1 MKYEEQKNMNKRCN
15 EKVENV
21 DFEKL
26 RECLKNHG
34 IKQSELSIVCGYNR
48 SYVGKHVL
56 RDHSL
61 NKHVSNVL
69 TNAYKIDPSEYM
81 DIQSKEVTNTADIQ
95 PKEVTN
101 AEDDE
106 MYTFTISCN
115 GKFLKKLAIK
125 SMEEHTTIEDFMF
138 KCILKEIG
146 DKILEEN
153 EK

>member
-1 MKYEEQKNMNKRCN
+1 MNKRCN

-61 NKHVSNVL
+61 NKYVSNVL
-69 TNAYKIDPSEYM
+69 INAYKIDPSEYM
-81 DIQSKEVTNTADIQ
+81 DTQLKEVTNTEDEMVNI
-95 PKEVTN
+95 
-101 AEDDE
+101 EDDD
-106 MYTFTISCN
+106 MYTFGFSFN
-115 GKFLKKLAIK
+115 GKLLKRMALK
-125 SMEEHTTIEDFMF
+125 SIEKNITVQDFVF
-138 KCILKEIG
+138 KCIIEGIG
-146 DKILEEN
+146 DKILEED

>member
-1 MKYEEQKNMNKRCN
+1 MNKRCN
-15 EKVENV
+15 EKIENV

-69 TNAYKIDPSEYM
+69 TNAYKINPSEYM
-81 DIQSKEVTNTADIQ
+81 DTQ
-95 PKEVTN
+95 PKEIINTVDEMFN
-101 AEDDE
+101 AEDDDR
-106 MYTFTISCN
+106 YTFTFSFN
-115 GKFLKKLAIK
+115 GKLLKRMALK
-125 SMEEHTTIEDFMF
+125 SIEKNITVQDFVF
-138 KCILKEIG
+138 KCIVEGIG
-146 DKILEEN
+146 DKILEED

>member
-1 MKYEEQKNMNKRCN
+1 MNKRCN

-81 DIQSKEVTNTADIQ
+81 DTQ
-95 PKEVTN
+95 PKEIINTVDILPKEIIN
-101 AEDDE
+101 AEDDD
-106 MYTFTISCN
+106 MYTFGFSFN
-115 GKFLKKLAIK
+115 GKLLKRMALK
-125 SMEEHTTIEDFMF
+125 SIEKNITVQDFVF
-138 KCILKEIG
+138 KCIIEGIG

>member
-1 MKYEEQKNMNKRCN
+1 MRKRCN
-15 EKVENV
+15 EKIENV

-26 RECLKNHG
+26 RKCLKDHG
-34 IKQSELSIVCGYNR
+34 IKQKELSIVCGYYPDYIEKN
-48 SYVGKHVL
+48 VL
-56 RDHSL
+56 QRHFL

-69 TNAYKIDPSEYM
+69 AYAYKIDPSEYM
-81 DIQSKEVTNTADIQ
+81 DTQ

-101 AEDDE
+101 AEDDK

-125 SMEEHTTIEDFMF
+125 SMEEHTTIEDFVF

-146 DKILEEN
+146 DKILEE
-153 EK
+153 KK

>member
-1 MKYEEQKNMNKRCN
+1 MNKRCN

-61 NKHVSNVL
+61 NTHVSNVL

-81 DIQSKEVTNTADIQ
+81 DTQLKEVTNTAD
-95 PKEVTN
+95 EMVN
-101 AEDDE
+101 VEDDD
-106 MYTFTISCN
+106 MYTFGFSFN
-115 GKFLKKLAIK
+115 GKLLKRLALK
-125 SMEEHTTIEDFMF
+125 SIEENISVQDFVF
-138 KCILKEIG
+138 KCIIEGLG
-146 DKILEEN
+146 DKILEE
-153 EK
+153 KK

>member
-1 MKYEEQKNMNKRCN
+1 MNKRCN
-15 EKVENV
+15 AKVENV

-81 DIQSKEVTNTADIQ
+81 DTQLKEVTNTAD
-95 PKEVTN
+95 EMVN
-101 AEDDE
+101 AEDDDR
-106 MYTFTISCN
+106 YTFAFSFD
-115 GKFLKKLAIK
+115 GKFLKRLALK
-125 SMEEHTTIEDFMF
+125 SIEENISVQDFVF
-138 KCILKEIG
+138 KCIIEGLG
-146 DKILEEN
+146 DKILEE
-153 EK
+153 KK

>member
-1 MKYEEQKNMNKRCN
+1 MNKRCN

-21 DFEKL
+21 NFEKL

-56 RDHSL
+56 RDHIL

-81 DIQSKEVTNTADIQ
+81 GTQSKEVTNTVDIL
-95 PKEVTN
+95 PKEIIN
-101 AEDDE
+101 AEDDDR
-106 MYTFTISCN
+106 YTFAFSFD
-115 GKFLKKLAIK
+115 GKFLKRLALK
-125 SMEEHTTIEDFMF
+125 SIEENISVQDFVF
-138 KCILKEIG
+138 KCIIEGIG
-146 DKILEEN
+146 DKILEE
-153 EK
+153 KK

>member
-1 MKYEEQKNMNKRCN
+1 MRKRCN

-26 RECLKNHG
+26 RKCLKDHG
-34 IKQSELSIVCGYNR
+34 IKQKQLSIVCGYYPEYIKKN
-48 SYVGKHVL
+48 VLQKHFL
-56 RDHSL
+56 S
-61 NKHVSNVL
+61 KHVSDVL
-69 TNAYKIDPSEYM
+69 TYAYKIDPSEYM
-81 DIQSKEVTNTADIQ
+81 DTQ

-101 AEDDE
+101 AEDDK

-115 GKFLKKLAIK
+115 GKFLKELAIK
-125 SMEEHTTIEDFMF
+125 SMEEHTTIEDFVF

-146 DKILEEN
+146 DKILEEY

>member
-1 MKYEEQKNMNKRCN
+1 MRKRCN
-15 EKVENV
+15 EKIENV

-26 RECLKNHG
+26 RKCLKDHG
-34 IKQSELSIVCGYNR
+34 IKQKELSIVCGYYPG
-48 SYVGKHVL
+48 YVEKNVL
-56 RDHSL
+56 RRHFL
-61 NKHVSNVL
+61 NKHVSDVL
-69 TNAYKIDPSEYM
+69 TYAYKIEPSEYM
-81 DIQSKEVTNTADIQ
+81 DIQ

-125 SMEEHTTIEDFMF
+125 SMEEHTTIEDFVF

-146 DKILEEN
+146 DKFLEEN